1 MPQETVTLAI
11 LFADIAR
18 SSQCYEILGDKKA
31 QRLISKCLL
40 QLSDVAYQHLGSV
53 IKTIGDE
60 VMCTFPDAD
69 RAVAAARAMHQCLDR
84 SADAGGTDWGT
95 PNVYIGIHAGPVIRG
110 KYDVYGDA
118 VNTAARM
125 KTLANPRQILISEQ
139 TADALTREHH
149 SLIKYVGKERVKG
162 KSGEL
167 NIYEYVWEQADMTTK
182 LDRAVIPSLSQTSL
196 ALNYADKTLHIDR
209 QHPGITMGRQRHND
223 LVLKYERISRTHARI
238 EYRRGKFTLID
249 QSSNGTYVHIQG
261 QADVYII
268 KDETSLHG
276 TGIIS
281 LGRKAAPG
289 SPGAIHFNVK

>member
-1 MPQETVTLAI
+1 MPQETVTLTI

-31 QRLISKCLL
+31 QRLMAKCLL
-40 QLSDVAYQHLGSV
+40 KLSDVTYQYKGSV

-69 RAVAAARAMHQCLDR
+69 LAVTAARAMQQCLDQ
-84 SADAGGTDWGT
+84 SPDIGSTAWGT
-95 PNVYIGIHAGPVIRG
+95 PNIYIGIHTGPVIRG
-110 KYDVYGDA
+110 KNDVHGDA

-125 KTLANPRQILISEQ
+125 QSLAKPRQIVISQQ
-139 TADALTREHH
+139 TADALNRDHH
-149 SLIKYVGKERVKG
+149 TLIKYIGNKHIKG

-167 NIYEYVWEQADMTTK
+167 KIYEYVWEQADMTTR
-182 LDRAVIPSLSQTSL
+182 LDRADIPSISQTSL
-196 ALNYADKTLHIDR
+196 TLNYADKALQIDR
-209 QHPGITMGRQRHND
+209 HHPGISMGRQRHND
-223 LVLKYERISRTHARI
+223 LVLNYERISRTHARI
-238 EYRRGKFTLID
+238 EYRRSKFMLID

-261 QADVYII
+261 QADIYII

-281 LGRKAAPG
+281 LGRKATPG